1 MSSYYRLKQQI
12 DSDWRPNQFA
22 QDVRTLIEEN
32 EKYKHAY
39 TSLKSCQHI
48 AGVEKPDLLAS
59 KIKQLIDES
68 EALEQILN
76 AKDRVEALE
85 ILEKI
90 KKSRE
95 S

>member
-12 DSDWRPNQFA
+12 NSEWKPNQFA

-32 EKYKHAY
+32 ERYRHAY

-48 AGVEKPDLLAS
+48 AGVEKPDLLAG
-59 KIKQLIDES
+59 KIKQLINES
-68 EALEQILN
+68 DSLEQILN
-76 AKDRVEALE
+76 AKDRTEALE